1 MPASLSSGDSPSGM
15 EKSPPYYRS
24 AGTSQPTPSGVI
36 SSGSLKLDIL
46 LGRGGY
52 PAGAIV
58 EISGSQASGKT
69 VLCQHAAAGAQ
80 RMGRLCA
87 WIDADRSLSL
97 SFAQTCGVNSA
108 DLYYC
113 DPTTTEQ
120 ALDILVTLAHSG
132 AFSLIVLDSLPSL
145 IPQEEFQ
152 GKAEHLPEQIN
163 FDLLSDTLHTLR
175 RLVSIS
181 GTVVLITNRYDPGL
195 AVIYRRLSE
204 NPQRL
209 SLKLNASIRIRMSII
224 EQLRA
229 GEQAIGVKVQARIL
243 KNKFAP
249 FLNSTDFDIIHRQG
263 INKPAEV
270 LDLGVSLNE
279 IQEQDGSFRYGS
291 LLLGTSASDAVR
303 FLERNER
310 TSELVESEIRRKLIP
325 DYFSAAT

>member
-1 MPASLSSGDSPSGM
+1 MEESPS
-15 EKSPPYYRS
+15 SYLS
-24 AGTSQPTPSGVI
+24 AGTSQPSSSSVI

-52 PAGAIV
+52 PTGTIV

-69 VLCQHAAAGAQ
+69 VLCQHAAAEAQ

-97 SFAQTCGVNSA
+97 SFAQTCGVNAS

-113 DPTTTEQ
+113 DPATTEQ
-120 ALDILVTLAHSG
+120 ALDILVTLTHSG
-132 AFSLIVLDSLPSL
+132 AFSLIILDSLPSL
-145 IPQEEFQ
+145 IPQAELR
-152 GKAEHLPEQIN
+152 GKPQHSPGQVNLG
-163 FDLLSDTLHTLR
+163 LLSDTLHTLR
-175 RLVSIS
+175 RLISIS

-195 AVIYRRLSE
+195 AVIYHRLSE

-224 EQLRA
+224 EPLQA
-229 GEQAIGVKVQARIL
+229 GEDAIGVKVQARIL

-270 LDLGVSLNE
+270 FELGVSLKN
-279 IQEQDGSFRYGS
+279 IQKQDGGFRYRS
-291 LLLGTSASDAVR
+291 LLLGTSASDAIR
-303 FLERNER
+303 FLERNSR
-310 TSELVESEIRRKLIP
+310 ISEMVESEIRRKLIP

>member
-1 MPASLSSGDSPSGM
+1 M
-15 EKSPPYYRS
+15 EKSPSSYLN
-24 AGTSQPTPSGVI
+24 AGTSQPPPSGVI

-46 LGRGGY
+46 LGQGGY
-52 PAGAIV
+52 PPGTIV

-69 VLCQHAAAGAQ
+69 VLCQHAAAEAQ
-80 RMGRLCA
+80 RLGRLCA
-87 WIDADRSLSL
+87 WIDADRSLSQ
-97 SFAQTCGVNSA
+97 SFAQICGVNSA

-113 DPTTTEQ
+113 DPATTEQ

-132 AFSLIVLDSLPSL
+132 AFSIIVMDSLPSL
-145 IPQEEFQ
+145 IPQDEFQ
-152 GKAEHLPEQIN
+152 GKAQQSPEQIN
-163 FDLLSDTLHTLR
+163 LDLLSDTLHTLG
-175 RLVSIS
+175 RLISIS

-224 EQLRA
+224 EQLQA
-229 GEQAIGVKVQARIL
+229 GEDVIGVKVQARIL

-270 LDLGVSLNE
+270 FDLGVSLNQ
-279 IQEQDGSFRYGS
+279 IQQQDGGFRYHS

-310 TSELVESEIRRKLIP
+310 VSDLVESEIRRKLIP